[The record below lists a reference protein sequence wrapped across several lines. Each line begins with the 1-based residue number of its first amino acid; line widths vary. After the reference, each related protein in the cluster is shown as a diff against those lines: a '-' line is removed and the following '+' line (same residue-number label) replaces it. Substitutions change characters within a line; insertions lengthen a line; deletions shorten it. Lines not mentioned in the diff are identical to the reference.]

1 MWDELFHFKSGKKPI
16 KILFRYVYCAIC
28 LDPRWP
34 AKPTTLSSLVVESK
48 SIFIPLQYFDFIFVS
63 VTEDK
68 ERSSEGV
75 QIKASL
81 YNGSESVDGFP
92 HVRFAAGQIH
102 GCLPVHP
109 PDHRAFTTCRSSY
122 IRSLLQLS
130 GTSNVNSP

>member
-68 ERSSEGV
+68 ERSEGSRSKFLV
-75 QIKASL
+75 QWQQ
-81 YNGSESVDGFP
+81 
-92 HVRFAAGQIH
+92 VRRWISACPFAAGQIH